1 MALDVS
7 TFDALYASH
16 STRLY
21 SISRRILRD
30 EDLAADVVQEAFVR
44 AYQGADRILDAG
56 PWLTTVVSREAIRR
70 ARLRDARDA
79 PLETEGADGETF
91 ERPGLVETDPSLD
104 PAHATVA
111 ADQLA
116 TVWGLVDDLAP
127 DQRAVLTMVAEGRDA
142 PEIAEALGKTANS
155 VYVLV
160 HRARRSVRR
169 RYADRLYGIHGAA
182 ATCRGFRD
190 DLLDRIEAPAKA
202 TPEFT
207 AHFAACTTCQT
218 IDEELRGASRALGI
232 LPLIPAP
239 AGMGEAIRM
248 QVTGAGAPVPG
259 SETGAQA
266 GSATDPTK
274 GGTGTT
280 THAAVTAIPMK
291 VVMLLVAAIAIVGAV
306 ALTQVAVSAPGMAS
320 PAATGTPAPAA
331 VVAGPQSAPSPTASP
346 APSVSTP
353 LPAPS
358 PTASPAPSATAS
370 PAPTSAG
377 SPAPRPTAS
386 PDTVG
391 LMIRAR
397 PVDGWPF
404 MLESLNLRSQGYP
417 VLQLAF
423 TPLDKKGRKV
433 TGAQVRSVEQA
444 LDLEE
449 WERDGP
455 LLLSGK
461 DAGRVAEI
469 GVEVLSARWVEP
481 FSADP
486 FHYIRCYDLG
496 GTRMSCRPGLRKP
509 AGSMVIRPRNLPGR
523 VQIRPVYVAFS
534 GARLAAGPI
543 PLGTKE
549 TYTLVPGKSLR
560 IKTTTRYQRL
570 TRRYNGYVEFLVID
584 LATLYPNGEIPPAP
598 MWP

>member
-370 PAPTSAG
+370 PAPTSAADTYPFLPDYKANLLAICAGFPEGFNPPLSPDNEVSCSSDGDQGELG
-377 SPAPRPTAS
+377 STGVRTSVITESCLPPGCRSVHIYVLAKRKSFPSESELAEVKTYIDAVLEPTLAEPAMEWVRYSQKNGEFLGFNMKCLGTGLLVDVFPTA
-386 PDTVG
+386 
-391 LMIRAR
+391 
-397 PVDGWPF
+397 
-404 MLESLNLRSQGYP
+404 
-417 VLQLAF
+417 
-423 TPLDKKGRKV
+423 RK
-433 TGAQVRSVEQA
+433 
-444 LDLEE
+444 
-449 WERDGP
+449 
-455 LLLSGK
+455 
-461 DAGRVAEI
+461 
-469 GVEVLSARWVEP
+469 
-481 FSADP
+481 
-486 FHYIRCYDLG
+486 
-496 GTRMSCRPGLRKP
+496 
-509 AGSMVIRPRNLPGR
+509 AGSNPWLQVNLMDWNYMVSNND
-523 VQIRPVYVAFS
+523 
-534 GARLAAGPI
+534 
-543 PLGTKE
+543 K
-549 TYTLVPGKSLR
+549 
-560 IKTTTRYQRL
+560 
-570 TRRYNGYVEFLVID
+570 
-584 LATLYPNGEIPPAP
+584 PPAP
-598 MWP
+598 VCP